1 MGRSGLHGEA
11 VVGWGGG
18 GRVGR
23 RELRGEEGAA
33 WGGGGRVVGEH
44 CDAQEAPG
52 QATCPVRSAASHT

>member
-1 MGRSGLHGEA
+1 M
-11 VVGWGGG
+11 
-18 GRVGR
+18 GR
-23 RELRGEEGAA
+23 RELRGEEGDCVRRGLRGGGRGRVVGEGAA